1 MILGTLETLMTGSAV
16 SPDNI
21 NNDDDDDDDGGNA
34 DDGRRNMVR
43 VVSQC
48 CQLCSTDHMLS

>member
-1 MILGTLETLMTGSAV
+1 MTGSAV

-21 NNDDDDDDDGGNA
+21 NNDEDDEDGND